1 MIVAYRAEYGSVIEL
16 EVELTTDPLVQYTD
30 EPRDVLAQYS
40 ALVFRTGSNGIG
52 QYRFLLK

>member
-40 ALVFRTGSNGIG
+40 ALSYSVQVPMEMDSTGSS
-52 QYRFLLK
+52 

>member
-40 ALVFRTGSNGIG
+40 DLSYAVQVPMELDSTGSS
-52 QYRFLLK
+52 